1 VGGRFPIQN
10 RLAKGH
16 DRQMTDTRF
25 NRPPIVTI
33 GERPV
38 QDVSGVLGSRIFA
51 WIGDVVVLFILGS
64 IVWFALALL
73 GIVTF
78 GAAWMLIPVA
88 GIATVLGYAAL
99 TIGGPRQATWGM
111 RMAGLR
117 VETATGGR
125 PDGLAA
131 AVHAL
136 LFYVAAGTVGLWL
149 LDILCGL
156 VRSDR
161 RLGHDLLTGL
171 VVVRA

>member
-1 VGGRFPIQN
+1 
-10 RLAKGH
+10 
-16 DRQMTDTRF
+16 MTDTRYSQ
-25 NRPPIVTI
+25 PPIVSV

-51 WIGDVVVLFILGS
+51 WIGDIVVLAILGTL
-64 IVWFALALL
+64 VWFALGLL

-78 GAAWMLIPVA
+78 GATWLLIP
-88 GIATVLGYAAL
+88 IATVATALGYAAL

-117 VETATGGR
+117 VETASGGR

-136 LFYVAAGTVGLWL
+136 LFYVAASTVALWV
-149 LDILCGL
+149 LDILCGV

>member
-1 VGGRFPIQN
+1 
-10 RLAKGH
+10 
-16 DRQMTDTRF
+16 MSDTRYTQ
-25 NRPPIVTI
+25 PPVVAI

-51 WIGDVVVLFILGS
+51 WIGDIIVLFILGTL
-64 IVWFALALL
+64 VWFALAVL

-78 GAAWMLIPVA
+78 GAAWLLIPIASVA
-88 GIATVLGYAAL
+88 TALGYAAV
-99 TIGGPRQATWGM
+99 TIGGPRQATFGM

-117 VETATGGR
+117 VETASGGR

-136 LFYVAAGTVGLWL
+136 LFYVAASTVGLWL
-149 LDILCGL
+149 IDILCGI

>member
-1 VGGRFPIQN
+1 
-10 RLAKGH
+10 
-16 DRQMTDTRF
+16 MSDTRYTQ
-25 NRPPIVTI
+25 PPVVAI

-51 WIGDVVVLFILGS
+51 WIGDIIVLFILGS
-64 IVWFALALL
+64 IIYFALFLL

-78 GAAWMLIPVA
+78 GAAWLLIPIASVA
-88 GIATVLGYAAL
+88 TALGYAAL
-99 TIGGPRQATWGM
+99 TIGGPRQATLGM

-136 LFYVAAGTVGLWL
+136 LFYVAASTVGLWV
-149 LDILCGL
+149 LDILCGI

>member
-1 VGGRFPIQN
+1 
-10 RLAKGH
+10 
-16 DRQMTDTRF
+16 MTDSRYSQ
-25 NRPPIVTI
+25 PPIVSV
-33 GERPV
+33 GERPL

-51 WIGDVVVLFILGS
+51 WIGDIIVLAILGTL
-64 IVWFALALL
+64 VWVALGVL

-78 GAAWMLIPVA
+78 GATWLLIP
-88 GIATVLGYAAL
+88 IATVATALGYAAL

-117 VETATGGR
+117 VETASGGR

-136 LFYVAAGTVGLWL
+136 LFYVAASTVALWV
-149 LDILCGL
+149 LDILCGI

-171 VVVRA
+171 VIVRA